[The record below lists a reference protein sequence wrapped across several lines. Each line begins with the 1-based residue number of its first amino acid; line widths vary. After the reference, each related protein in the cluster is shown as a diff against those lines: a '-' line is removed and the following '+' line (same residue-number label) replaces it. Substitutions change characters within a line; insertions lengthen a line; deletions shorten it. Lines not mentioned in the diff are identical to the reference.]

1 MAAATLSPLLLKAV
15 LTARPRD
22 HMETLT
28 AATAVEAMSIEVDFE
43 EGMALGENADLQ
55 VGHIRP
61 DIQDDEMTSKVVDD
75 SSKREGDG
83 RRRTRLRP

>member
-1 MAAATLSPLLLKAV
+1 
-15 LTARPRD
+15 
-22 HMETLT
+22 
-28 AATAVEAMSIEVDFE
+28 
-43 EGMALGENADLQ
+43 MALGENADLQ

>member
-1 MAAATLSPLLLKAV
+1 
-15 LTARPRD
+15 
-22 HMETLT
+22 METLT
-28 AATAVEAMSIEVDFE
+28 AATAVEAMSRDRKVDYFE